1 MSDATQTHSHQETPA
16 KKIRRSR
23 TQWQRIMK
31 KYETSGLSQPTFC
44 VQEGLAQHLF
54 CKWRKKL
61 ISGCRPALID
71 DSDKLFVEVPAVDR
85 ETQPVLQW
93 DVELAF
99 ANGMVLRLRQGR
111 C

>member
-1 MSDATQTHSHQETPA
+1 MSDVTQTHSHQGIPA
-16 KKIRRSR
+16 KNIRRSR
-23 TQWQRIMK
+23 TQWQRIMQ
-31 KYETSGLSQPTFC
+31 KYETSSLSQPAFC
-44 VQEGLAQHLF
+44 AQEGLAQHLF

-61 ISGCRPALID
+61 IPGCRPALID

-85 ETQPVLQW
+85 ETRPVLQW

>member
-1 MSDATQTHSHQETPA
+1 MSVATKNHSHHETPA

-31 KYETSGLSQPTFC
+31 EYETRGLSQPAFC
-44 VQEGLAQHLF
+44 AQEGLSQHLF

-71 DSDKLFVEVPAVDR
+71 DSDKSFIEVPAVDH
-85 ETQPVLQW
+85 ETQPILQW

-99 ANGMVLRLRQGR
+99 ANGMVMRLRQG
-111 C
+111 